1 MKAAAINAF
10 GGPEVVEPLE
20 LPTPEPGP
28 GQVRVR
34 VRAAGV
40 QPVDGAVRRGLFHTG
55 TTPAF
60 PLTIGNDF
68 AGVVDRT
75 GEDAD
80 GFAAD
85 GFRAGGSPADGST
98 AGGSTAGGS
107 TADGFPAGGFPVGA
121 EVLGWAPMA
130 CHAEYVVVPVDQIV
144 AKPAGMPWE
153 VAGAFSASAQTAHT
167 ALELLGVGAGDTLLV
182 HAAAGGV
189 GTVAVQ
195 LARAYGA
202 TVIGTASP
210 RNHDYLRSLGALPV
224 AYGDGLVERVR
235 ALAPRG
241 ITVALDAA
249 GGAALDASVELVADR
264 DRIGTIVGFDRAP
277 ALGVRVL
284 RTQRSAARLSA
295 LTGLWTEGRL
305 RVEVSRTFPLERAA
319 DAHRAIETGHG
330 RGKIALVMG

>member
-10 GGPEVVEPLE
+10 GGPEVVEPLD

-40 QPVDGAVRRGLFHTG
+40 QPVDGAVRRGLLHAG
-55 TTPAF
+55 AAPAF

-75 GEDAD
+75 GDGADA
-80 GFAAD
+80 
-85 GFRAGGSPADGST
+85 
-98 AGGSTAGGS
+98 
-107 TADGFPAGGFPVGA
+107 FPAGA
-121 EVLGWAPMA
+121 EVLGWALMA
-130 CHAEYVVVPVDQIV
+130 CHAEYVVVPADQLV

-210 RNHDYLRSLGALPV
+210 RNHDYLRSLGAVPV

-235 ALAPRG
+235 ALAPQG
-241 ITVALDAA
+241 VTVALDAA

-264 DRIGTIVGFDRAP
+264 ERIGTIVDHGRAP
-277 ALGVRVL
+277 ALGVRAL
-284 RTQRSAARLSA
+284 TTQRSAARLST
-295 LTGLWTEGRL
+295 LTGLWAEGRL

>member
-80 GFAAD
+80 GFAA
-85 GFRAGGSPADGST
+85 GGSPVGGSPAD
-98 AGGSTAGGS
+98 
-107 TADGFPAGGFPVGA
+107 GFPVGA

-249 GGAALDASVELVADR
+249 GGAALDASVELVPDR

-277 ALGVRVL
+277 ALGVRAL

>member
-10 GGPEVVEPLE
+10 GGPDVVELLD

-40 QPVDGAVRRGLFHTG
+40 QPVDGAVRRGLFHAG
-55 TTPAF
+55 AAAPEF

-68 AGVVDRT
+68 AGVVARV
-75 GEDAD
+75 GE
-80 GFAAD
+80 GAA
-85 GFRAGGSPADGST
+85 
-98 AGGSTAGGS
+98 
-107 TADGFPAGGFPVGA
+107 GFPAGA
-121 EVLGWAPMA
+121 EVLGWALMA

-167 ALELLGVGAGDTLLV
+167 ALEALGVGAGDTFLV

-202 TVIGTASP
+202 TVVGTASP
-210 RNHDYLRSLGALPV
+210 RNHEYLRSLGAVPV
-224 AYGDGLVERVR
+224 AYGDGLVDRVR
-235 ALAPRG
+235 AVAPDG
-241 ITVALDAA
+241 VTVALDGA
-249 GGAALDASVELVADR
+249 GGAALDASLELVADR
-264 DRIGTIVGFDRAP
+264 ARIGTIVDFERAP
-277 ALGVRVL
+277 ALGVRAL
-284 RTQRSAARLSA
+284 RTQRSTERLSA
-295 LTGLWTEGRL
+295 LTGLWEEGRL
-305 RVEVSRTFPLERAA
+305 RVEISRVFPLAQAA
-319 DAHRAIETGHG
+319 EAHRAIETGHG
-330 RGKIALVMG
+330 RGKIALVVG

>member
-10 GGPEVVEPLE
+10 GGPEAVELLD

-40 QPVDGAVRRGLFHTG
+40 QPVDAAVRRGLFHTG
-55 TTPAF
+55 AAPEF

-75 GEDAD
+75 GEGAD
-80 GFAAD
+80 
-85 GFRAGGSPADGST
+85 
-98 AGGSTAGGS
+98 
-107 TADGFPAGGFPVGA
+107 GFPVGA
-121 EVLGWAPMA
+121 EVLGWSLLA
-130 CHAEYVVVPVDQIV
+130 CHAEYVVVPVDQLV
-144 AKPAGMPWE
+144 AKPAAMPWE

-167 ALELLGVGAGDTLLV
+167 ALERLGVGAGDTLLV

-202 TVIGTASP
+202 TVVGTASP
-210 RNHDYLRSLGALPV
+210 RNHDYVRSLGALPV

-235 ALAPRG
+235 ALAPQG
-241 ITVALDAA
+241 ITAALDAA
-249 GGAALDASVELVADR
+249 GGAALDASLDLVPDR
-264 DRIGTIVGFDRAP
+264 ARIGTLVDAGRAP
-277 ALGVRVL
+277 ALGVPFL
-284 RTQRSAARLSA
+284 RSERSAERLAA
-295 LTGLWTEGRL
+295 LTALWAEGRL
-305 RVEVSRTFPLERAA
+305 RVEVSRLFPLDRAA

-330 RGKIALVMG
+330 RGKIALVMS